1 MKWPNLEMQIVC
13 SVHSDFN
20 SARGVAISYHSI
32 SFKFFPKLEIAI
44 SFHFH
49 CIFLPLLNPSKNKEW
64 KEMAIS
70 KLHIK
75 NIKKRKNLEAYLGT
89 YGKTFGNI
97 FHIF

>member
-1 MKWPNLEMQIVC
+1 M
-13 SVHSDFN
+13 
-20 SARGVAISYHSI
+20 GVAISFHSI
-32 SFKFFPKLEIAI
+32 LVFSKIRN
-44 SFHFH
+44 
-49 CIFLPLLNPSKNKEW
+49 CYFLPFSLHFPSTFKSLKNKEW